1 MPKIKEF
8 LEELG
13 NDPGLFA
20 RYRDDP
26 QGVAEEFGLGP
37 GQIQA
42 VTSHNLNRIRH
53 SIELES
59 GDQTGQLLRV
69 VM

>member
-1 MPKIKEF
+1 VKIKDF
-8 LEELG
+8 LEALG
-13 NDPGLFA
+13 NDDSLFA
-20 RYRDDP
+20 RFRDDP
-26 QGVAEEFGLGP
+26 QGVAEEFGLSP

-53 SIELES
+53 AIELES